1 MVLGGYRIHSWR
13 GGAEDSGR
21 SEGLNVEFPSFLIAV
36 VSMVVAAV
44 ALMLNARPKQPRKA
58 PVSAPDPTGAGLAR
72 EAIKNATER
81 DTGAVDTAMPG
92 ADPVGDVAALANQA
106 HRGRE

>member
-1 MVLGGYRIHSWR
+1 MSGIKSIINGLFHAHERISYRR
-13 GGAEDSGR
+13 LMAFGAACALLWAGR
-21 SEGLNVEFPSFLIAV
+21 LDGEQWV
-36 VSMVVAAV
+36 
-44 ALMLNARPKQPRKA
+44 LNARPKQPRKA

-81 DTGAVDTAMPG
+81 DTEAVDTAMTG